1 MPNGFC
7 SAALYHGMANNP
19 DKPRSFRQCIRHL
32 HPYYCLLLLV
42 IPAAII
48 EPLKMA
54 GLVVVGSG
62 HWLGGVAI
70 LACAYV
76 LSFSLLTRLFKIV
89 QPRLLIL
96 PWFRAGRARLLR
108 FRRKIYWIALWRNIE
123 RGADIRATQGRTND
137 TIMAPLPKQA
147 LRARD

>member
-1 MPNGFC
+1 
-7 SAALYHGMANNP
+7 MANKP

-42 IPAAII
+42 IPAAIV

-54 GLVVVGSG
+54 GVVVAGSG

-76 LSFSLLTRLFKIV
+76 LSFSLLTRLFRIV

-96 PWFRAGRARLLR
+96 PWFRAVRIRLLR
-108 FRRKIYWIALWRNIE
+108 FRRKLLDHIAEKYRTWRWYP
-123 RGADIRATQGRTND
+123 ATQGQAND

-147 LRARD
+147 LRARE